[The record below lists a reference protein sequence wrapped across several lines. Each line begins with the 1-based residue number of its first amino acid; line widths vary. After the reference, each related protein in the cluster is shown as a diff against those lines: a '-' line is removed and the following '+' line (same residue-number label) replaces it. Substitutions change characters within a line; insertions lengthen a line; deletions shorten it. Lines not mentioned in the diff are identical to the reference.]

1 MKRDTN
7 ICFKQITFFKKK
19 DFLKTIHIFFLKI
32 IFFFNLVLLH
42 LNNHSNGPSW
52 PIAAIIFCRTTIKL
66 RNPSFLCSYQFMPH
80 SLMQSRDTKFRRCVL
95 RNLLME
101 NLNILR
107 IDFKHTF
114 FVSMTQEITAMEFV
128 FNKVAG
134 CHLTK
139 KGLHH
144 SFFRVN
150 FAKVFRSEIK
160 YFSSFCS
167 FTSVLTQ
174 NSILKNLF
182 KSHQKKI
189 ESWGSFFREIA
200 GFEVTG
206 ERTSY

>member
-1 MKRDTN
+1 
-7 ICFKQITFFKKK
+7 
-19 DFLKTIHIFFLKI
+19 
-32 IFFFNLVLLH
+32 
-42 LNNHSNGPSW
+42 
-52 PIAAIIFCRTTIKL
+52 
-66 RNPSFLCSYQFMPH
+66 
-80 SLMQSRDTKFRRCVL
+80 
-95 RNLLME
+95 
-101 NLNILR
+101 
-107 IDFKHTF
+107 
-114 FVSMTQEITAMEFV
+114 MEFV

-200 GFEVTG
+200 GFEVTE